1 VLISSLSRSPFPLPS
16 LLARFD
22 LNPLAFRGFEFAKWL
37 DLVIH
42 LPPHLILHLIPWIT
56 PWVWLRDESCVL
68 RSFLSSRPFRFDRLK
83 FARLVSPVR
92 GFHFWDSLFVDSIAC
107 PKSLGRI
114 RVRLIW
120 FWFDLGFRGSF
131 SGSHRMDRPLHRWVL
146 AVAIRPVFAC
156 VKRRASVRPTTPFLF
171 SSVVSFFSPVFSS
184 LCDCSDVFFGLT
196 HDVIGRSL
204 QGALRLCFGSTW
216 FDRHNHR
223 LNRRC
228 VFCSRRCFSLFFL
241 VFPPFLHDSTDE
253 GHRLNWRRGLSAHL
267 RLVRWRF
274 EVGFFVWFS
283 AVLC

>member
-1 VLISSLSRSPFPLPS
+1 MNHPLSMAAGWIMCSSFVLELSSLSLWPVEIR
-16 LLARFD
+16 
-22 LNPLAFRGFEFAKWL
+22 K
-37 DLVIH
+37 V
-42 LPPHLILHLIPWIT
+42 
-56 PWVWLRDESCVL
+56 DES
-68 RSFLSSRPFRFDRLK
+68 FSRI
-83 FARLVSPVR
+83 S
-92 GFHFWDSLFVDSIAC
+92 FWDSLFVDSIAC

-241 VFPPFLHDSTDE
+241 VFPPFLRDSTDE
-253 GHRLNWRRGLSAHL
+253 GHRLNRRRGLSAHL

-274 EVGFFVWFS
+274 EVGF
-283 AVLC
+283 LCGFPLCFAKCIASQWPTLSSV